1 MLVISLGDRE
11 KIPTAFVAVKTKLG
25 SVGDVLCGMMYA
37 GSSPVVLWA
46 RLV

>member
-11 KIPTAFVAVKTKLG
+11 KIPTAFVAGKTKLG
-25 SVGDVLCGMMYA
+25 SAGDVLYSIMYA
-37 GSSPVVLWA
+37 GSNPSVLWA